1 MAMASFGALI
11 GALFRI
17 CLTIFVVEL
26 ALKLSVYR
34 LRFFRDGWNIFDFA
48 IVAVSLAPAAQS
60 LSVLR
65 SLGILCVVSVAP
77 RLRRVVEEFITALPG
92 MASVFL
98 LMGIIFYIGLVTL
111 TKLFDADF
119 LQWLSSL

>member
-1 MAMASFGALI
+1 
-11 GALFRI
+11 
-17 CLTIFVVEL
+17 
-26 ALKLSVYR
+26 
-34 LRFFRDGWNIFDFA
+34 
-48 IVAVSLAPAAQS
+48 
-60 LSVLR
+60 
-65 SLGILCVVSVAP
+65 
-77 RLRRVVEEFITALPG
+77 

>member
-34 LRFFRDGWNIFDFA
+34 LRFFRDGWNIFDFV
-48 IVAVSLAPAAQS
+48 IVAVSLAPAVQS
-60 LSVLR
+60 
-65 SLGILCVVSVAP
+65 
-77 RLRRVVEEFITALPG
+77 
-92 MASVFL
+92 
-98 LMGIIFYIGLVTL
+98 
-111 TKLFDADF
+111 
-119 LQWLSSL
+119 